1 MSALEDPRWTALPKH
16 RQDKLLEKYR
26 FREVCSSLDWWGH
39 VEGQFK
45 EEYLL
50 IGIRVDEMYFSGF
63 GSQGDGACFRGRVVD
78 WAAYLTELKF
88 GQYIKFASECEWSYH
103 ITTSGRYNHSG
114 TMQGD
119 ADLGLTDK
127 YFNPHDPDEDP
138 LRHDAWNLVNKDVP
152 DDLTLGRIED
162 SITSDFRTRADNLYR
177 RLEEEHDYLTS
188 DEYVVERLLDEMSD
202 EELRGDGDDEEDSVE
217 EKEPNFSIS

>member
-16 RQDKLLEKYR
+16 RQDELLEKYR
-26 FREVCSSLDWWGH
+26 YWDVCSSFEWWDCI
-39 VEGQFK
+39 EEQFK
-45 EEYLL
+45 EECLNV
-50 IGIRVDEMYFSGF
+50 GIRVDKMYFSGF

-88 GQYIKFASECEWSYH
+88 GQYIKFASACGWSYYV
-103 ITTSGRYNHSG
+103 TTSGRYNHSG
-114 TMQGD
+114 TMQGE
-119 ADLGLTDK
+119 ADLGLTDE

-152 DDLTLGRIED
+152 TDLILGQIED
-162 SITSDFRTRADNLYR
+162 SITSDFRTRADDLYR
-177 RLEEEHDYLTS
+177 RLEKEHDYLTS

-202 EELRGDGDDEEDSVE
+202 EELRGDEADEEDLVDE
-217 EKEPNFSIS
+217 TEALFSPS